1 MQDIKIQGMVLHLAM
16 DFSKDKNGENDPL
29 LVLTNDRNCDALKI
43 YRERWS
49 IEVFFQSVKDRGF
62 NLEGTHLKEIDR
74 LAKLFAITCIAF
86 VICLTI
92 GVYADACEK
101 KIPIK
106 NHGYKANSFFR
117 HGLNI
122 LREVLRPHSIKKRL
136 MELIDLVVNFA
147 NSIFENVTEKL
158 IKINF
163 SKIII

>member
-1 MQDIKIQGMVLHLAM
+1 MDLHLAM
-16 DFSKDKNGENDPL
+16 DFSKDKNADDDPL

-62 NLEGTHLKEIDR
+62 NLEGTHLKETDR

-106 NHGYKANSFFR
+106 NHGYNANIFFR

-122 LREVLRPHSIKKRL
+122 L
-136 MELIDLVVNFA
+136 
-147 NSIFENVTEKL
+147 
-158 IKINF
+158 
-163 SKIII
+163 